1 MFVVNVIRSLVCGTD
16 PHKIHNA
23 KLTKLMYGVE

>member
-1 MFVVNVIRSLVCGTD
+1 MFTVTRSLAGGTD